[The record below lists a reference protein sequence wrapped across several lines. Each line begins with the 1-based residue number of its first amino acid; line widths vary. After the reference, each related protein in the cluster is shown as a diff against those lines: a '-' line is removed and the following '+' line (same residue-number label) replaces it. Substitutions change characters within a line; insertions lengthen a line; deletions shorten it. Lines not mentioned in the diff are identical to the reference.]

1 MDDLVNATNSY
12 RSLKIRV
19 TKQSQ
24 EIEAWQS
31 KMEIMKRE
39 NGKALKENSLLHMEL
54 IKKDEACDE
63 RLRAA
68 AAEQRKLE
76 DQIAELH
83 FWKQQQIERHLELEK
98 NHEGV
103 KQKLNDVITGSYA
116 FSKVPG
122 EDIKARME
130 LTEALKE
137 AVAGGPGAAGMQ
149 SRAEQLIAVAD
160 ERAAALQRRLVEAEA
175 EMQRMQSEVD
185 AAKGAVESREGEVR
199 RLHGLLDN
207 AVDVDALAMKELA
220 ENKDSLIESLSKQA
234 EDLNRRIIEL
244 ESTERGVE
252 AAVAR
257 VEAGGAEGLS
267 EAELRARLDALV
279 SQLAAAEAKLNAR
292 EVDDGQALAAAMSEA
307 AALRRE
313 LVEVAAARDDAEAAV
328 AAMKNAGGTIAT
340 SPANAAVP
348 ASPANAAE
356 GTDERLVE
364 AETARAAAELRAVES
379 AAEARR
385 AQNLLMEAMRELDR
399 VRAFAEQSEEQR
411 GEVIA
416 AAKSA
421 AEVLARHEAASGEQ
435 AAALEALDERARA
448 AEAESHRLG
457 RLLMEAAEERE
468 QLIQELRSESEAK
481 ARANAAVAAAS
492 DPAAPVNAARDE
504 VVARLTRDLEE
515 SAPR

>member
-1 MDDLVNATNSY
+1 M
-12 RSLKIRV
+12 

-292 EVDDGQALAAAMSEA
+292 EVDDGK
-307 AALRRE
+307 R
-313 LVEVAAARDDAEAAV
+313 
-328 AAMKNAGGTIAT
+328 
-340 SPANAAVP
+340 SP
-348 ASPANAAE
+348 
-356 GTDERLVE
+356 
-364 AETARAAAELRAVES
+364 
-379 AAEARR
+379 
-385 AQNLLMEAMRELDR
+385 
-399 VRAFAEQSEEQR
+399 
-411 GEVIA
+411 
-416 AAKSA
+416 
-421 AEVLARHEAASGEQ
+421 
-435 AAALEALDERARA
+435 
-448 AEAESHRLG
+448 
-457 RLLMEAAEERE
+457 
-468 QLIQELRSESEAK
+468 
-481 ARANAAVAAAS
+481 
-492 DPAAPVNAARDE
+492 
-504 VVARLTRDLEE
+504 
-515 SAPR
+515 PR